1 MDTGL
6 YLNTGCRL
14 QRVRFHFLQC
24 ANGKRIDMKRWF
36 AGFTPC
42 TARHAV
48 LIAIAITLP
57 SSASLAQGTRA
68 QRMACSGDVWR
79 LCSSAIPSV
88 DRIVACLKRERARLS
103 PGCQAVFNDAE
114 AQAASNRPAAT
125 PGKATPH
132 AQPEQAASTTAAPAK
147 ATPHVQ
153 PEQAAS
159 APAATPG
166 KVTPHVQQEQA
177 ASTPAVTPGKATPHA
192 QPEQAASTPAA
203 PVATAQGGAGAAATE
218 QPQIV
223 TRSLS
228 AAPSE
233 DVASAA
239 QPTLFG
245 AGRTM
250 AAPSERVASRDV
262 DSTTPVSSRHGR
274 QQRVAYHQSSH
285 HGRSGNRYGGI
296 MQEMAPLI
304 AMAMGGGQGGGG
316 FDVGSMMG
324 GQGGQ
329 GGRGNFDV
337 GQIMGMAR
345 NMGFDP
351 GTLMGGGGGGGYW
364 R

>member
-1 MDTGL
+1 
-6 YLNTGCRL
+6 
-14 QRVRFHFLQC
+14 
-24 ANGKRIDMKRWF
+24 MKRWF
-36 AGFTPC
+36 AGIAPC

-48 LIAIAITLP
+48 LIAIAIALP

-114 AQAASNRPAAT
+114 AQAASNRPPA
-125 PGKATPH
+125 
-132 AQPEQAASTTAAPAK
+132 AAPGK

-159 APAATPG
+159 TPAAP
-166 KVTPHVQQEQA
+166 P
-177 ASTPAVTPGKATPHA
+177 
-192 QPEQAASTPAA
+192 A
-203 PVATAQGGAGAAATE
+203 PVATAQDGAGAAATE
-218 QPQIV
+218 QPKIV

-239 QPTLFG
+239 QPALSG

-262 DSTTPVSSRHGR
+262 DSMTPVSSRHGR

-285 HGRSGNRYGGI
+285 RGRSGNGYGGMMREI
-296 MQEMAPLI
+296 APLI

-316 FDVGSMMG
+316 FDIGSMMG

-329 GGRGNFDV
+329 GNFDV

-351 GTLMGGGGGGGYW
+351 GTFMGGGGGGGYW

>member
-1 MDTGL
+1 
-6 YLNTGCRL
+6 
-14 QRVRFHFLQC
+14 
-24 ANGKRIDMKRWF
+24 MKRWF
-36 AGFTPC
+36 AGITPC

-79 LCSSAIPSV
+79 LCSSAIPNV

-103 PGCQAVFNDAE
+103 PGCQSVFNDAE
-114 AQAASNRPAAT
+114 AQAASNRPAAAT
-125 PGKATPH
+125 PGKT
-132 AQPEQAASTTAAPAK
+132 
-147 ATPHVQ
+147 TPHVQ

-166 KVTPHVQQEQA
+166 KVTPHVQPEQA
-177 ASTPAVTPGKATPHA
+177 ASAPAVTPGKATPHA

-351 GTLMGGGGGGGYW
+351 GTLMGGGGGGGGGYW

>member
-1 MDTGL
+1 
-6 YLNTGCRL
+6 
-14 QRVRFHFLQC
+14 
-24 ANGKRIDMKRWF
+24 MKRWF
-36 AGFTPC
+36 VGITPC

-48 LIAIAITLP
+48 LIAIAIALP

-103 PGCQAVFNDAE
+103 PGCQSVFNDAE
-114 AQAASNRPAAT
+114 AQAASNRPPA
-125 PGKATPH
+125 
-132 AQPEQAASTTAAPAK
+132 AAPGK

-159 APAATPG
+159 TPAATPG
-166 KVTPHVQQEQA
+166 KVTPHVQ
-177 ASTPAVTPGKATPHA
+177 
-192 QPEQAASTPAA
+192 PEQAASTPAA
-203 PVATAQGGAGAAATE
+203 PPAPVATAQDGAGAAATE
-218 QPQIV
+218 QPKIV

-239 QPTLFG
+239 QPALSG

-250 AAPSERVASRDV
+250 AAPTERVASRDV
-262 DSTTPVSSRHGR
+262 DSMTPVSSRHGR

-285 HGRSGNRYGGI
+285 RGRSGNGYGGM
-296 MQEMAPLI
+296 MQEIAPLI

-316 FDVGSMMG
+316 FDIGSMMG

-329 GGRGNFDV
+329 GNFDV

-351 GTLMGGGGGGGYW
+351 GTFMGGGGGGGSW